1 MLKGKTILVAGAAG
15 LLGCTLSVELQRRGA
30 RLVLAD
36 LSLGALTERL
46 SAAGLDLTSV
56 ELHQTDF
63 NQPDAV
69 RALFDQYPALTG
81 AVNCTYPRTSS
92 YGRHFFDVTL
102 DSFNENV
109 QLHLGAA
116 FVFVQQAARHFQQ
129 HRQPFSLVNLASV
142 YGVVAPRFD
151 IYLDTPMTMPVEYA
165 AIKAA
170 VLQLTKYVT
179 CYVNDSAFRAN
190 AVSPGGILDRQPE
203 AFLQKYQQQTC
214 GKGMLDPLDLCGS
227 IAFLLSDDSKYL
239 QGQNLIVDDGFTL

>member
-15 LLGCTLSVELQRRGA
+15 LLGSTLSVELQRRGA
-30 RLVLAD
+30 HLVLAD
-36 LSLGALTERL
+36 LSLAALTKRL
-46 SAAGLDLTSV
+46 SQAGLDLTAV

-63 NQPDAV
+63 NQADAV
-69 RALFDQYPALTG
+69 SALFDEYPMLAG
-81 AVNCTYPRTSS
+81 AVNCTYPRTAS

-109 QLHLGAA
+109 RLHLGAA
-116 FVFVQQAARHFQQ
+116 FLFVQQAARHFQQ

-142 YGVVAPRFD
+142 YGVIAPRFEL
-151 IYLDTPMTMPVEYA
+151 YQDTPMTMPVEYA

-190 AVSPGGILDRQPE
+190 AVSPGGILDHQPA
-203 AFLQKYQQQTC
+203 AFLQKYKQQSC
-214 GKGMLDPLDLCGS
+214 GKGMLDPNDLCGT